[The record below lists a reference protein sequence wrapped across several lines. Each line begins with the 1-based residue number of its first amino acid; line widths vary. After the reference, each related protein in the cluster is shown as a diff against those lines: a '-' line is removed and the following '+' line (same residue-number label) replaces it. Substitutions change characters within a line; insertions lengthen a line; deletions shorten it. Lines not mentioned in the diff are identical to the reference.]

1 MNTNNSYHRLI
12 SLDVFRGITV
22 AAMILVNNPGD
33 WGHIYAPLKH
43 ATWNGCTSTDF
54 IFPFFL
60 FIVGVSIVMAYNT
73 KKAIIAYP
81 ILIKKIV
88 KRGSI
93 LIGLGLF
100 LNLFPYFD
108 FGHVRISGVLQR
120 IGIVFMVC
128 AILFL
133 KTNKLT
139 QFFLFGMILIAYY
152 SLMVYVPV
160 PNFGPAN
167 LNPET
172 NLAAWVDRLI
182 ITQNHT
188 WKQTITWDPE
198 GVLSTLPAVATGLFG
213 MLIGFILIKTPK
225 YSGKVALK
233 ILYFG
238 VVAFIAGL
246 FFSYLFPINKSLWTS
261 SFVLVTGGLACIVF
275 SFLYYFIDV
284 KNNKYGINF
293 FLIYSKNAITVFF
306 GSAVV
311 AKLFN
316 IKFISMGADIV
327 GIKTWLYQMMF
338 VSTVNNPYLASLLGA
353 ISFVLIWFF
362 ILWVLSKNS
371 IKISV

>member
-1 MNTNNSYHRLI
+1 MNTNNTYHRLI

-43 ATWNGCTSTDF
+43 ANWNGCTPTDL

-60 FIVGVSIVMAYNT
+60 FIVGVSIVLAFYT
-73 KKAIIAYP
+73 KKTTVSHR
-81 ILIKKIV
+81 ILLKKIV
-88 KRGSI
+88 KRGAI

-108 FGHVRISGVLQR
+108 FSHVRIPGVLQR
-120 IGIVFMVC
+120 IGIVYIIC

-133 KTNKLT
+133 KTNRLT

-172 NLAAWVDRLI
+172 NLSAWVDRLI

-198 GVLSTLPAVATGLFG
+198 GVLTTLPAIATGLFG
-213 MLIGFILIKTPK
+213 MLIGYILIKTPK
-225 YSGKVALK
+225 YNGKTALQ
-233 ILYFG
+233 IFYFG
-238 VVAFIAGL
+238 VVTFIAGL
-246 FFSYLFPINKSLWTS
+246 FFSYIFPLNKSLWTS
-261 SFVLVTGGLACIVF
+261 SFVLVTGGLACITF
-275 SFLYYFIDV
+275 SFIYYFIDA
-284 KNNKYGINF
+284 KNNKNGINF
-293 FLIYSKNAITVFF
+293 FLVYSKNAITVFF

-316 IKFISMGADIV
+316 IKFISMGADVV
-327 GIKTWLYQMMF
+327 GIKTWLYQMLF
-338 VSTVNNPYLASLLGA
+338 VSIINNPYLASLLGA
-353 ISFVLIWFF
+353 ISFVLIWYF
-362 ILWVLSKNS
+362 ILWLLNKYS